1 MLRVI
6 DEFLNKITMY
16 RFTLYYLIFLIG
28 AAVLLSVFGFLNYNP
43 LDILINSFA
52 AVIACYVVNQVF
64 AKIFGA
70 STNVESVF
78 ITALILALIIPV
90 KFPLNLMFIVGA
102 SAVAMAAKYL
112 LTVEKRHLFNPA
124 AISVAAISILSP
136 THNATWWVGT
146 SVMLPF
152 VLAGGML
159 LIRKTQS
166 EKMVLSFLLGFLIF
180 SGVGAI
186 LNYGTLGSIFHVW
199 QLSIL
204 HTALF
209 FFAFVMLTEPLTS
222 PSRKK
227 LKTYYAYFV
236 ALLYATP
243 QIRLFSIGFSPEL
256 ALSLGNIFSYMISPN
271 YRMLMPLKW
280 KKQLSPDT
288 LEFAFEPSIKDLK
301 FLPGQYLEWTLP
313 HKNIDSR
320 GNRRYFSISS
330 SPTEAEIRMTVKFYT
345 PSSTY
350 KKELAS
356 LNPGKTIIAASLSGD
371 FVLPKDLK
379 IPLVFIAGGVGIAP
393 FRSMIAY
400 IIDKNIQTDIIL
412 LYTNRTKEDIL
423 FKDIFDRAVQQG
435 VRTVYNL
442 TDLKSI
448 PLDWQGTTGYITKES
463 VQKQIPGYQDR
474 TYYLS
479 GPQLMVQNFERTL
492 IDSGVKKNKI
502 KTDFFPGYSEK

>member
-16 RFTLYYLIFLIG
+16 KLTLYYLIFLIG
-28 AAVLLSVFGFLNYNP
+28 AAVLLSFFGFLNYDP

-52 AVIACYVVNQVF
+52 AVIVCYVANYVF

-78 ITALILALIIPV
+78 ITALILILIIPV
-90 KFPLNLMFIVGA
+90 KFPLNLMFIIGA
-102 SAVAMAAKYL
+102 STVAMAAKYL
-112 LTVEKRHLFNPA
+112 LTIEKRHLFNPA
-124 AISVAAISILSP
+124 AVSVAAISLLSP

-152 VLAGGML
+152 VLAGGLL

-166 EKMVLSFLLGFLIF
+166 EKMVFSFLLGFLIF

-186 LNYGTLGSIFHVW
+186 LNYGTLTSIFHVW
-199 QLSIL
+199 QLSIV

-209 FFAFVMLTEPLTS
+209 FFALVMLTEPLTL

-227 LKTYYAYFV
+227 LQVYYAYFV
-236 ALLYATP
+236 ALLYVTP

-256 ALSLGNIFSYMISPN
+256 ALSLGNVFSYIISPN

-288 LEFAFEPSIKDLK
+288 LEFAFKKPIKNLK

-330 SPTEAEIRMTVKFYT
+330 SPTEEELKMIVKFYT

-350 KKELAS
+350 KKELVN
-356 LNPGKTIIAASLSGD
+356 LNPGQTIIAASLSGD

-379 IPLVFIAGGVGIAP
+379 SPLVFIAGGVGIAP
-393 FRSMIAY
+393 FRSMVQY
-400 IIDKNIQTDIIL
+400 IIDKNLSTDIVL

-423 FKDIFDRAVQQG
+423 YKDIFDGAWPQG
-435 VRTVYNL
+435 VKTIYNL
-442 TDLKSI
+442 TDLKSV
-448 PLDWQGTTGYITKES
+448 PLGWQGTTGYITKELI
-463 VQKQIPGYQDR
+463 QKEISGYQDR
-474 TYYLS
+474 IYYLS

-492 IDSGVKKNKI
+492 LDAGVKKNKI
-502 KTDFFPGYSEK
+502 KSDFFPGYSEK